1 MTATQQPQAESLLEA
16 MRRVADP
23 RKRRGRRYEIAKI
36 LALAVCAMACGARSL
51 YAIAQ
56 WGREHCSLVCEALQI
71 ERQETPC
78 VATFHRVFRKL
89 DAQAFE
95 AVLGRWLRA
104 RGLREGEGLAVDGKT
119 LRGIH
124 GEAIAGVHLVAAF
137 AHATGVVVD
146 QQATEG
152 KGQELEAVRALLE
165 RLDVRG
171 HVVTGDALLAQRDL
185 SAAIVKKG
193 ALLVPGQTESAD
205 AVCGHRA
212 AVHQSG
218 GPGRH
223 GETGTPTRRPDR
235 GAGAGGVYRP
245 E

>member
-16 MRRVADP
+16 MVRVADP

-36 LALAVCAMACGARSL
+36 LTLAVCAMACGARSL

-56 WGREHCSLVCEALQI
+56 WGREHCDLVCEALQLK
-71 ERQETPC
+71 RKQTPC
-78 VATFHRVFRKL
+78 VATFHRVFREL

-95 AVLGRWLRA
+95 TVLGTWLRA
-104 RGLREGEGLAVDGKT
+104 RGLRAGEGLAVDGKT

-124 GEAIAGVHLVAAF
+124 GEEIAGVHLVAAF
-137 AHATGVVVD
+137 AHETGIVVD

-152 KGQELEAVRALLE
+152 KGQELETVREMLE

-185 SAAIVKKG
+185 SETIVEKG
-193 ALLVPGQTESAD
+193 GTT
-205 AVCGHRA
+205 C
-212 AVHQSG
+212 SG
-218 GPGRH
+218 SN
-223 GETGTPTRRPDR
+223 
-235 GAGAGGVYRP
+235 
-245 E
+245 

>member
-1 MTATQQPQAESLLEA
+1 MTATKEAPAESLLEA
-16 MRRVADP
+16 MMKVADP
-23 RKRRGRRYEIAKI
+23 RGRHGRRYEIAKI

-56 WGREHCSLVCEALQI
+56 WGREHCELVCEGLQI
-71 ERQETPC
+71 ERQQTPC
-78 VATFHRVFRKL
+78 VATFHRVFRAL
-89 DAQAFE
+89 DAPAFE
-95 AVLGRWLRA
+95 RVLGSWLRA

-124 GEAIAGVHLVAAF
+124 GEEIAGVHLVAAF
-137 AHATGVVVD
+137 AHETGIVVD

-152 KGQELEAVRALLE
+152 KGQELETVREMLE

-185 SAAIVKKG
+185 SEIIVKKG

-205 AVCGHRA
+205 V
-212 AVHQSG
+212 V
-218 GPGRH
+218 
-223 GETGTPTRRPDR
+223 
-235 GAGAGGVYRP
+235 
-245 E
+245 